1 MLYVVGFRCWLLT
14 VNVCVCVCVLE
25 SESVYCQI
33 NRNVCVCVCGCV
45 LVPSPGAGGAVCLWH
60 LWSTDSV
67 QVPPL
72 CRYNAHLH
80 PELSCTPAT
89 PPLAGWSA
97 YRNTGT
103 VVNAQPT
110 HIQRDTLNKSNTDDI
125 ALMKLRRTA
134 VMFFYFLLRG
144 HPFFC
149 LMAPQRFDANQFH

>member
-1 MLYVVGFRCWLLT
+1 MLYVYFRCAGCLQ
-14 VNVCVCVCVLE
+14 LE
-25 SESVYCQI
+25 SMCVYCQV
-33 NRNVCVCVCGCV
+33 NRNVCGCV
-45 LVPSPGAGGAVCLWH
+45 HIPSPGAGGAVCLWH

-103 VVNAQPT
+103 VVNTQPT
-110 HIQRDTLNKSNTDDI
+110 YPLTDALNKFHTDDI
-125 ALMKLRRTA
+125 TVMKSRHTA
-134 VMFFYFLLRG
+134 VMFSYFFLVG
-144 HPFFC
+144 HPFCC
-149 LMAPQRFDANQFH
+149 LMPPSL